1 MMRVDHLLLPCTV
14 LVLIASAPTL
24 AQAPSPSISADADA
38 AHAARQP
45 SNVAHQSRMASA
57 ARSSRDEWVAEG
69 WAKVESVAD
78 DAGQSMKRAA
88 ASLGQPDE
96 MGWQDLPPKDAQ
108 SGRQDAT
115 ALLARPESDRP
126 ERDGQRLQDLDLD
139 GLQAEEA
146 TGPAADSAPLVVQ
159 EEVVAVRPEVIEY
172 GDDGSLDARGVGD
185 NADAPV
191 TITAPTTS
199 LRGDALSLS
208 PADRK
213 VDMFAGEVKVF
224 GSVDVTRVAIGN
236 GDIIRAEILSTG
248 ELLVIAQAAGST
260 SMRLWNT
267 DATQTGYNIR
277 VSENDPVT
285 RVRMERMVRLRV
297 RLVEFRKSALGELG
311 IDWGKSAAGPTFAAA
326 GDAVGSNL
334 FRPASDGFDA
344 LPNRVAPFST
354 YFGIASNITS
364 RINFLA
370 SNGDAMTLAEPV
382 LSAVNGGVASFL
394 AGGEVPYPTVGA
406 NGEPIVDF
414 KEYGIKLDVRP
425 LIDDR
430 GNVRASVATEISQID
445 DAVSV
450 GGAPGL
456 LTRRAE
462 TEVNVL
468 SGETIVISGLLSAE
482 NSESTS
488 RVPGLGR
495 VPLLGSLFR
504 TKDSRESVTELVIFV
519 TPEVIE
525 PAGAVARGR
534 DLQTYERAS
543 ADLASATDRLDADRP
558 SFME

>member
-45 SNVAHQSRMASA
+45 SNAAHQSRMASA

-297 RLVEFRKSALGELG
+297 RLVEFR
-311 IDWGKSAAGPTFAAA
+311 
-326 GDAVGSNL
+326 
-334 FRPASDGFDA
+334 
-344 LPNRVAPFST
+344 
-354 YFGIASNITS
+354 
-364 RINFLA
+364 
-370 SNGDAMTLAEPV
+370 
-382 LSAVNGGVASFL
+382 
-394 AGGEVPYPTVGA
+394 
-406 NGEPIVDF
+406 
-414 KEYGIKLDVRP
+414 
-425 LIDDR
+425 
-430 GNVRASVATEISQID
+430 
-445 DAVSV
+445 
-450 GGAPGL
+450 
-456 LTRRAE
+456 
-462 TEVNVL
+462 
-468 SGETIVISGLLSAE
+468 
-482 NSESTS
+482 
-488 RVPGLGR
+488 
-495 VPLLGSLFR
+495 
-504 TKDSRESVTELVIFV
+504 
-519 TPEVIE
+519 
-525 PAGAVARGR
+525 
-534 DLQTYERAS
+534 
-543 ADLASATDRLDADRP
+543 
-558 SFME
+558 